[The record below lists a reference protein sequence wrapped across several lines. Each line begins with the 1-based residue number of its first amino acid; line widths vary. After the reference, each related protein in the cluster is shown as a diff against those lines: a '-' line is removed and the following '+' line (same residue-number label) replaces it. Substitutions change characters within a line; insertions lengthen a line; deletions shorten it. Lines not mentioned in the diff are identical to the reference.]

1 MYQFVSIERMSVN
14 VSGQQANG
22 ASFKPAFSPDSTK
35 IAFESDAANLLPSG
49 LNGERQIIIKDI
61 ASGQITLVSSNA
73 SGQAANADCLD
84 MEFSPDGHKMVF
96 ESDATNLVA
105 GVTNGK
111 RHVYMKD
118 LDTGVVTL
126 ISSNTAGAAGNQN
139 SGDPMFSP
147 DGTKV
152 VFSSISSNFAAG
164 DNNLSSGG
172 RDIFIKDLATGVT
185 SLVSS
190 DANGNIGNGNGD
202 DPSWSFDGK
211 SVIFWS
217 SASNLVPGGTNG
229 VEQVY
234 IKNIQTGA
242 VRLVSVDNA
251 GDQSNGYNNDPSF
264 TPDNKMITYWS
275 DASDILPGDTNAKSD
290 IVLYNLATNK
300 VSIGSANAQGVI
312 GNGSSQDPLFT
323 ADGKYL
329 TMKST
334 SSNFDPAANNDKYQ
348 IFVKDMTTGEMEL
361 LSTNN
366 QGVQGNDSSDDPIFS
381 DNGKYVAFE
390 SFATNFVSGDTNGKL
405 DIYMARVTLVDSE
418 TPPIFGTPHVDRLNG
433 TSGNDYMDALA
444 GNDRVDGLA
453 GNDTIIG
460 GAGADVLT
468 GGTGADLYTFA
479 NLTHSVETAR
489 DRIVDFSLAQDKID
503 LGGLGFTS
511 LTTHTTTL
519 AGELRLT
526 YSAASDRTYVQ
537 SDQSTFEFFLDGNLR
552 TTLTNS
558 HFIFNEDIVGD
569 GGNNTLIGTSA
580 GEIIKGLAGND
591 TITGN
596 GGADTIDG
604 GAGKDVFTGN
614 AGADIFTFKLLTEST
629 ETNLDRITDF
639 VVDVDKIDLRGL
651 GFDDLVSTSSTQAGE
666 LRLAYS
672 AASDRTYIR
681 SDQST
686 FEFYLNGDYR
696 ATLED
701 GDFIFT

>member
-14 VSGQQANG
+14 ASGQQTNG

-61 ASGQITLVSSNA
+61 ASGQITLVSSNS

-84 MEFSPDGHKMVF
+84 MEFSPDGRKMVF

-105 GVTNGK
+105 GATNGQ
-111 RHVYMKD
+111 RHIYMKD
-118 LDTGVVTL
+118 LDTGAVTL
-126 ISSNTAGAAGNQN
+126 ISSSSAGVQGNN
-139 SGDPMFSP
+139 RSGDPMFSP
-147 DGTKV
+147 DGTKI
-152 VFSSISSNFAAG
+152 VFSSISNNFVSG

-217 SASNLVPGGTNG
+217 SASNLIPGGTNG

-264 TPDNKMITYWS
+264 TPDDKFITYWS
-275 DASDILPGDTNAKSD
+275 DASDILPGDNNGKSD
-290 IVLYNLATNK
+290 IAVYNLATNK
-300 VSIGSANAQGVI
+300 VTIGSANAQGVI
-312 GNGSSQDPLFT
+312 GNGSTQDPLFT
-323 ADGKYL
+323 SDGKFL

-348 IFVKDMTTGEMEL
+348 IFVKDMTTGELEL

-381 DNGKYVAFE
+381 KNGQYVAFE

-405 DIYMARVTLVDSE
+405 DIYMARVQWVDSD
-418 TPPIFGTPHVDRLNG
+418 TPPILGTPDVDRLNG
-433 TSGNDYMDALA
+433 TTGNDYMDALA
-444 GNDRVDGLA
+444 GNDRVDGLG
-453 GNDTIIG
+453 GNDTING

-468 GGTGADLYTFA
+468 GGSGADHFKFA
-479 NLTHSVETAR
+479 NLAHSTETAR
-489 DRIVDFSLAQDKID
+489 DRIVDFSTSHDKMD
-503 LGGLGFTS
+503 LSGLGFSALTS
-511 LTTHTTTL
+511 GRVTD
-519 AGELRLT
+519 AGELRLV
-526 YSAASDRTYVQ
+526 YSAASNRTYVQ
-537 SDQSTFEFFLDGNLR
+537 SDQSTFEFFLDGDFR
-552 TTLTNS
+552 TTLTNG
-558 HFIFNEDIVGD
+558 HFIFNADILGD
-569 GGNNTLIGTSA
+569 GGNNTLNGTSA
-580 GEIIKGLAGND
+580 GEIMKGLAGND
-591 TITGN
+591 TVTGN

-604 GAGKDVFTGN
+604 GAGKDVLTGN
-614 AGADIFTFKLLTEST
+614 AGADIFVFKALADST

-639 VVDVDKIDLRGL
+639 TVNVDKIDLRGL
-651 GFDDLVSTSSTQAGE
+651 GFDDLVPGSSTGAGD

-672 AASDRTYIR
+672 AASDRTYVR

-696 ATLED
+696 ATLD
-701 GDFIFT
+701 DADFIFS